1 MTLLF
6 RDFDRRIEI
15 RSTRE
20 GLIRFHRFSDA
31 VAYLRRNFHR
41 TGVVTTLRQVL
52 SDHRR
57 LQVSRM
63 SDDEVIDEIARR
75 IMDGSASC
83 SRAST
88 ARWNPTVTTMRS
100 T

>member
-20 GLIRFHRFSDA
+20 GLIRFHRMSEA
-31 VAYLRRNFHR
+31 VLYLRKNFHR
-41 TGVVTTLRQVL
+41 TGVVSTLRQIL
-52 SDHRR
+52 ADHQR

-63 SDDEVIDEIARR
+63 SDEEVIEEIAQHIEQFHVFGQDTISSFAIYIR
-75 IMDGSASC
+75 GLKK
-83 SRAST
+83 
-88 ARWNPTVTTMRS
+88 
-100 T
+100 